1 MCSVKGS
8 SHEAVAFTLNTVCYM
23 ANFACKCRGCYFSK
37 SLWTH
42 LSAGGWRRH
51 TSFNAR
57 HQGMFNTIAKAS
69 EDLLARTYVLVKVV
83 VWNTLCLLRPYFLQE
98 LIKTLLIQQSDK
110 VKDSKQEEEQD
121 DWTHLMMWRNTAET
135 KGCGLWRAMLQL

>member
-1 MCSVKGS
+1 
-8 SHEAVAFTLNTVCYM
+8 
-23 ANFACKCRGCYFSK
+23 
-37 SLWTH
+37 
-42 LSAGGWRRH
+42 
-51 TSFNAR
+51 
-57 HQGMFNTIAKAS
+57 MFNTIAKAS

-121 DWTHLMMWRNTAET
+121 D
-135 KGCGLWRAMLQL
+135 